1 MNCKETILEL
11 SAYLDNEVAETTRV
25 SIESHVASCSAC
37 RARLDELRRISHG
50 IAALPHLPAP
60 AAFAD
65 DVRRRIRAAHTPPP
79 SPSWWDWLITPAW
92 MKLPLQAVAL
102 IALFIGIAMLVQ
114 TDRPQSRTSIANMKK
129 MDVARRN
136 ESVQSSPIPGEAAW
150 ERDQSKSS
158 DLRQKEE
165 QQGFGD
171 KPLPTAPPAPSTP
184 LPEPPAT
191 KAKDVLLEKSAVAQ
205 TEGISAPVATPA
217 AADKLI
223 ETRRRD
229 SPDLQ
234 QPVVVLE
241 TVETPVMEVASL
253 DLALVRQQVA
263 LLTAELNGQIV
274 PQPADDSPEKEG
286 KEIAAGD
293 FDTKKGMATASIM
306 VDLPASQLE
315 RFKSTLN
322 HRMAGTVSSR
332 ETGADQGKS
341 VTSEVGTVAGSTA
354 PAPVGRSTSSTDS
367 PTFAKIQTDSE
378 SNNRVGIEAVAAQK
392 QAGQSSKPA
401 ESLSEPRALLDITN
415 ALPVIGGRKAGD
427 PARITLIIKVVPPS
441 SPAP

>member
-1 MNCKETILEL
+1 
-11 SAYLDNEVAETTRV
+11 
-25 SIESHVASCSAC
+25 
-37 RARLDELRRISHG
+37 
-50 IAALPHLPAP
+50 
-60 AAFAD
+60 
-65 DVRRRIRAAHTPPP
+65 
-79 SPSWWDWLITPAW
+79 
-92 MKLPLQAVAL
+92 
-102 IALFIGIAMLVQ
+102 
-114 TDRPQSRTSIANMKK
+114 

-184 LPEPPAT
+184 LPEPPAL

-315 RFKSTLN
+315 HFKTTLN
-322 HRMAGTVSSR
+322 HRIAGTASSR

-354 PAPVGRSTSSTDS
+354 PGPVTRAGWSNSELADTKTQPDS
-367 PTFAKIQTDSE
+367 RA
-378 SNNRVGIEAVAAQK
+378 NNRVGNEAVAPQK

-401 ESLSEPRALLDITN
+401 EFPSEPRALLDITN
-415 ALPVIGGRKAGD
+415 ALPVIGGRKTGD